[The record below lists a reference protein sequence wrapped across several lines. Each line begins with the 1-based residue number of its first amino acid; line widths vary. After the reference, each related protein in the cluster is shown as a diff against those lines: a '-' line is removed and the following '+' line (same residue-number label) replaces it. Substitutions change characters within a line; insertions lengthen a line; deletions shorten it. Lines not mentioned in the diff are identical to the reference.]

1 MEGKIKLFQ
10 ADRAKL
16 QAVNKSCQKKL
27 SLLEE
32 NLEATRAVC
41 SNLNEFCTR
50 AENKL
55 KEFQSHKLDL
65 ETVQKELKSQCEQLS
80 TDLIETKNK
89 LNLSENNVKK
99 YSNTISEQ
107 EKTIANLQA
116 EQANMERHSLELN
129 SQISLIMFIIV
140 NILSFICY
148 FLYVF

>member
-1 MEGKIKLFQ
+1 M
-10 ADRAKL
+10 
-16 QAVNKSCQKKL
+16 
-27 SLLEE
+27 
-32 NLEATRAVC
+32 EATRAVC

-89 LNLSENNVKK
+89 LNISENNGKK
-99 YSNTISEQ
+99 YLNTISEQ

-116 EQANMERHSLELN
+116 EQANMERHSSELN
-129 SQISLIMFIIV
+129 SQISLIIYISI
-140 NILSFICY
+140 NKLLFICY
-148 FLYVF
+148 FLYIL